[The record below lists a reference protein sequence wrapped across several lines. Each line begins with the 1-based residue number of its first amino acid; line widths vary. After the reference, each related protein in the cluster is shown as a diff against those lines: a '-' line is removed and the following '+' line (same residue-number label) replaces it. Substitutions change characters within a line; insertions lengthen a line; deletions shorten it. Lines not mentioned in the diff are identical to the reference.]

1 MRTRRARQRLEHSA
15 RPWPGVSRLACLAAS
30 LVLLGSVGLA
40 TPAAASETAGN
51 PFVGQRQFLDCEA
64 SHERSA
70 ARNNPWYWARRLPR
84 PQAALVERIAK
95 VPAAKWFAGDSVRPR
110 PTKMLERYLAR
121 VDDPKWGGP
130 RCTTRLG
137 RGRRDAYVGAL
148 PVLVVRATKHD
159 RCRGYDGGGPWN
171 RVRRGLYKPW
181 INAFARQLQRT
192 WAGPFRYKF
201 WSRTVW
207 PRHYFRPVARR
218 AVVILEPDALG
229 FMSRKSGCLSRR
241 ARRSRLA
248 LLNYAARRLARL
260 PGVTTYIDAGSS
272 SWATAGEAISML
284 RRAGVRHVRGFAL
297 NSTHFNATRF
307 EIRYGRR
314 LARALGGAHFVINT
328 AENGRGAQPHRLG
341 SNPTIGSPSC
351 NPRNS
356 GLGVPP
362 TTRTASRWADAYLWI
377 SRPGL
382 SSNGKCGRAAC
393 RRGPVDNVWWTQR
406 ALEEA
411 QRAKDATPPWPSRPL

>member
-1 MRTRRARQRLEHSA
+1 VLVSGRAAAAALIA
-15 RPWPGVSRLACLAAS
+15 VLCAVALAAR
-30 LVLLGSVGLA
+30 A
-40 TPAAASETAGN
+40 DASEVPGN
-51 PFVGQRQFLDCEA
+51 PFIGQRQFLDCEA

-70 ARNNPWYWARRLPR
+70 ARTNAWYWARHLPR

-95 VPAAKWFAGDSVRPR
+95 VPTAKWFAGNSIRPR

-130 RCTTRLG
+130 RCATRLRPG
-137 RGRRDAYVGAL
+137 QRDAYVGAL
-148 PVLVVRATKHD
+148 PVLVVRAMQHD
-159 RCRGYDGGGPWN
+159 RCRGYDGGGRWN
-171 RVRRGLYKPW
+171 RVHRGLYKPW

-229 FMSRKSGCLSRR
+229 IMSRRSGCLSRR

-248 LLNYAARRLARL
+248 LLDYAARRLAAL

-272 SWATAGEAISML
+272 SWATVGEAISML
-284 RRAGVRHVRGFAL
+284 RRAGVGHVRGFAL

-314 LARALGGAHFVINT
+314 IARALGGAHFVVNT

-341 SNPTIGSPSC
+341 SNSSIGSPSC

-382 SSNGKCGRAAC
+382 SSNGKRGRAAC
-393 RRGPVDNVWWTQR
+393 GRGPTDNVWWTRR

-411 QRAKDATPPWPSRPL
+411 GRAADSTPAWPPPPL